1 MYITCW
7 APSMAVV
14 SDLPLMD
21 LAPREYGSQEGV
33 AKILSTTT
41 VAGRPDPLMH
51 GDIRG
56 PVDNIIKRAVEHTRL
71 HIDCIISA
79 YLQNRQYYQST

>member
-1 MYITCW
+1 VGVLYSGRGMYTTW
-7 APSMAVV
+7 RAFGMAVI

-41 VAGRPDPLMH
+41 VAGRSDPL
-51 GDIRG
+51 ISRG
-56 PVDNIIKRAVEHTRL
+56 HQGACGQHYK
-71 HIDCIISA
+71 
-79 YLQNRQYYQST
+79 